1 MQFAVSNATDLPP
14 VWVQGRYTDAGG
26 LDGISTTGIMH
37 HRKVRRPPVSAVSV
51 ATKAPLVNNAERWH
65 HEPLRGGRRLLD
77 MDSDHV
83 PWWTLGG

>member
-37 HRKVRRPPVSAVSV
+37 HRKVRRPALWFVFDQAIPNEGSRKV
-51 ATKAPLVNNAERWH
+51 A
-65 HEPLRGGRRLLD
+65 
-77 MDSDHV
+77 S
-83 PWWTLGG
+83 